1 MRPLET
7 SERFGSSAGMPFSYT
22 VTLNDPQKRPEDA
35 TLLTDMRAALDAWS
49 RYITGTG
56 TIDVQL
62 NVASLAGGYLADA
75 GPAIELA
82 VDKDGART
90 VTQSNVVTELLTGL
104 DANGA
109 APDLTV
115 NVNADLLSSLYLN
128 PAPSAGAVVPRGK
141 YDAVTI
147 LTHEIAHALGVSGA
161 RDASTGALPA
171 NTETTWDRLV
181 TVQTDGTAIFTGT
194 NAKAVYGGPV
204 PVTTLKN
211 GEQYYHLANSASDPL
226 SKDLLGGTGL
236 SAGES
241 RSISPLDLAILR
253 DLGLRVSTVDKLQFG
268 TVVHDAQGVGGQVY
282 LLYDALL
289 GRAPD
294 PIGFGSWI
302 DAVQSGTP
310 LRTIAAAFLAS
321 PEGQAR
327 TGALGNA
334 DFVEQLYR
342 TALGRPSDA
351 SGLAAWTTALNGG
364 MSRADAALGFALSP
378 EHAANLKPTFDAGVY
393 VPNPEAAEVAR
404 LYYGVLGRAPDS
416 GGLAAWTSAVD
427 HGTSLELITGSF
439 LQAPE
444 VQAKVGGLSNA
455 QFVDAIYVNALGRH
469 AEAGGLATWTGQL
482 DSGVSRASV
491 TVAIA
496 ESLEATLYH
505 AAEIETGWRLA

>member
-1 MRPLET
+1 
-7 SERFGSSAGMPFSYT
+7 MPFSYT
-22 VTLNDPQKRPEDA
+22 INLNDPQKRPEDA
-35 TLLTDMRAALDAWS
+35 SLLTDTRAALDAWAS
-49 RYITGTG
+49 YITGKG
-56 TIDVQL
+56 SVDVQL
-62 NVASLAGGYLADA
+62 NLVSLAGGFLADA
-75 GPAIELA
+75 GPALELA
-82 VDKDGART
+82 VDRDGART
-90 VTQSNVVTELLTGL
+90 VTQSNVITELLTGL
-104 DANGA
+104 DVNGA
-109 APDLTV
+109 APDLTI

-128 PAPSAGAVVPRGK
+128 PAPSSGGSVPRGK
-141 YDAVTI
+141 YDAVSI
-147 LTHEIAHALGVSGA
+147 LTHEIGHALGISGA
-161 RDASTGALPA
+161 RDPATGALPA

-181 TVQTDGTAIFTGT
+181 ALQPDGTAYFTGA
-194 NAKAVYGGPV
+194 NAQAVYGGPV
-204 PVTTLKN
+204 PVTTIKN

-226 SKDLLGGTGL
+226 SKDLMGGTGL
-236 SAGES
+236 AAGES

-253 DLGLRVSTVDKLQFG
+253 DLGLTVSTYDKLQFG
-268 TVVHDAQGVGGQVY
+268 TIVHDAQGFGGQVY

-294 PIGFGSWI
+294 PLGFGAWI
-302 DAVQSGTP
+302 DAVQTGTP
-310 LRTIAAAFLAS
+310 LHDIAKAFLAS

-342 TALGRPSDA
+342 TALDRPSDPG
-351 SGLAAWTTALNGG
+351 GLAAWTAALDAGT
-364 MSRADAALGFALSP
+364 SRADVALGFALSP
-378 EHAANLKPTFDAGVY
+378 EHVANLKSTFDAGVY

-416 GGLAAWTSAVD
+416 GGLAAWTAAVD

-444 VQAKVGGLSNA
+444 VQAKVGGLNNA
-455 QFVDAIYVNALGRH
+455 QFVDAIYLNALGRH

-496 ESLEATLYH
+496 ESLEATLHH
-505 AAEIETGWRLA
+505 AAEIETGWHLA

>member
-1 MRPLET
+1 
-7 SERFGSSAGMPFSYT
+7 MPFSYT
-22 VTLNDPQKRPEDA
+22 IALNDPQKRPEDA
-35 TLLTDMRAALDAWS
+35 TLLSNMRAALDAWS
-49 RYITGTG
+49 RYITGKG
-56 TIDVQL
+56 SVDVQL
-62 NVASLAGGYLADA
+62 NVVSLAGGYLADA
-75 GPAIELA
+75 GPALEIA
-82 VDKDGART
+82 VDRDGART

-109 APDLTV
+109 AADLTI

-128 PAPSAGAVVPRGK
+128 PAPSPGAVVPRGK

-147 LTHEIAHALGVSGA
+147 LTHELAHAFGVSGA
-161 RDASTGALPA
+161 RDPSTGALPA

-181 TVQTDGTAIFTGT
+181 ALQPDGTAYFTGASAT
-194 NAKAVYGGPV
+194 AIHGGPV
-204 PVTTLKN
+204 PVTTIKN

-236 SAGES
+236 MAGES

-253 DLGLRVSTVDKLQFG
+253 DLGLTVATVDKLQFG
-268 TVVHDAQGVGGQVY
+268 TIVHDAQGVGGQVY

-294 PIGFGSWI
+294 PLGFGSWI
-302 DAVQSGTP
+302 DAVQDGTP
-310 LRTIAAAFLAS
+310 LRDIAQAFLAS

-334 DFVEQLYR
+334 GFVEQLYR
-342 TALGRPSDA
+342 TALDRPSD
-351 SGLAAWTTALNGG
+351 SGGLAAWTAALDGG
-364 MSRADAALGFALSP
+364 MSRAEVALGFALSP
-378 EHAANLKPTFDAGVY
+378 EHVATLKRTFDAGVY

-416 GGLAAWTSAVD
+416 GGLADWTEAVD
-427 HGTSLELITGSF
+427 HGTSLELVAGSF
-439 LQAPE
+439 LQASE
-444 VQAKVGGLSNA
+444 VQAKVGELSNA

-469 AEAGGLATWTGQL
+469 AEAGGLATWTGHL
-482 DSGVSRASV
+482 DGGVSRASV
-491 TVAIA
+491 TVAIT

-505 AAEIETGWRLA
+505 AADIETGWRLA